1 MAYVKKSKKN
11 DPSFKRSRRS
21 KNTVEPAVLQM
32 KYLMPLNEV
41 AQTIR
46 YLDIFADLSK
56 ANRKLMRQG
65 YQLAVGSITVN
76 DDLGTPRSVDMSF
89 KTAGNNW
96 ITHNSFV
103 KGHALWTQ
111 MNKEVLEDNPS
122 IRGTWHDYK
131 IRLIESHISSNT
143 LSLRDGSGNAW
154 PVGAEWRMSTY
165 VVPQHDV
172 DAAGNV
178 LPAEEYTACLTGVS
192 DEPNNIISLV
202 QAYEN
207 SRATVQDTSPNVP
220 VALPNSFYLRLT
232 DDGSQDPE
240 LATIIADDNEKP
252 PYPNTPGTYPGG
264 AAFTSASLVTQQR
277 GIMNEFQPTLS
288 MGGFVAPCGLVQ
300 VVGQSATAGNVEI
313 IVNCVVGNYKGVMA
327 VPMGQ

>member
-1 MAYVKKSKKN
+1 MARRKNKS
-11 DPSFKRSRRS
+11 SI
-21 KNTVEPAVLQM
+21 EPAVLQM
-32 KYLMPLNEV
+32 KYVMPVNE
-41 AQTIR
+41 AADTIR
-46 YLDIFADLSK
+46 FIDIFSDLSL

-65 YQLAVGSITVN
+65 YQLGVGSITVN
-76 DDLGTPRSVDMSF
+76 DDSGLTRSVDMSF

-96 ITHNSFV
+96 ITQNAFV
-103 KGHALWTQ
+103 KGHALWVE

-122 IRGTWHDYK
+122 IRGTWQDYK
-131 IRLIESHISSNT
+131 IRLVESHIDGNT
-143 LSLRDGSGNAW
+143 LRIRDGSGNAW

-172 DAAGNV
+172 DAAGVV
-178 LPAEEYTACLTGVS
+178 LPAEEYTACLVGPS

-220 VALPNSFYLRLT
+220 AALPNSFYLRLT

-240 LATIIADDNEKP
+240 LAIIIADDNEKP
-252 PYPNTPGTYPGG
+252 PYPNTPGAYPGG
-264 AAFTSASLVTQQR
+264 EIFATGSLFTQQR
-277 GIMNEFQPTLS
+277 GIMNDFQPTLHL
-288 MGGFVAPCGLVQ
+288 GGFVAPCGLVQ
-300 VVGQSATAGNVEI
+300 IVAQSALAGNVEI
-313 IVNCVVGNYKGVMA
+313 IVDLLVGPYKGVMA